1 MSQVFDALCFVGV
14 NWGAAGDRRG
24 TRPNGSR
31 KFLIII
37 DIKILNETIAI
48 TRDTH
53 NRDSDVIGAAGLAAG
68 PKGRGNSMITTAK
81 APRRWQVP
89 CPLSPQELLVQRTG
103 NPGPFK
109 SLRRSSIL
117 GGSD

>member
-1 MSQVFDALCFVGV
+1 MTQDFNESSFDALCFVGV

-68 PKGRGNSMITTAK
+68 PKGRGNSKKTTELNGA
-81 APRRWQVP
+81 WQA
-89 CPLSPQELLVQRTG
+89 
-103 NPGPFK
+103 
-109 SLRRSSIL
+109 SIL
-117 GGSD
+117 CSIEAAAEGGGG